1 MSAAYSPRWC
11 PDFTLLH
18 GSAGA
23 SHILVDITVPS
34 VVSRSALPVASEDP
48 NAVAVSAEASKHAT
62 YGPVQPHV
70 VLPFVVEDAGGL
82 GPAAEKFLHC
92 CKDKCNN
99 ELSDYEYEKS
109 NWSSYGFS
117 NYYRQQLAVANA
129 AGVGHYMMVVAAIL
143 RTHGGVG
150 F

>member
-1 MSAAYSPRWC
+1 M
-11 PDFTLLH
+11 
-18 GSAGA
+18 
-23 SHILVDITVPS
+23 
-34 VVSRSALPVASEDP
+34 
-48 NAVAVSAEASKHAT
+48 SAEASKNAT
-62 YGPVQPHV
+62 YGPVQPNV

-92 CKDKCNN
+92 CKDKCAN
-99 ELSDYEYEKS
+99 ELSDYEDDKS
-109 NWSSYGFS
+109 NWSSRGFS
-117 NYYRQQLAVANA
+117 NYYRQKLAVANA